1 MSDRTIDNVEL
12 QGPKSD
18 EDKEKNKYYYNKI
31 SS

>member
-1 MSDRTIDNVEL
+1 MNDRTIDNVEL

-18 EDKEKNKYYYNKI
+18 EDKEKNKYYYKI

>member
-1 MSDRTIDNVEL
+1 MNDRTIDNVEL

-18 EDKEKNKYYYNKI
+18 EDKEKNNNKI